1 MKKVIKFIP
10 IWKILLYIV
19 LAVLLTAGT
28 AQVFIFALYFLETQS
43 SRLADFIELSGSFGL
58 VPIILLCLLPFAL
71 FVSFF
76 YLIERQRYIE
86 STMKNMMKEMESIAK
101 GQFDQE
107 LTNEDE
113 GVIGELAREVNQI
126 ILQLEGA
133 KAEQKK
139 AAEIKND
146 LITNVAHD
154 LRSPLTSIVGYL
166 DLINEDRYKSEVE
179 LRYYIQIIHQKSHE
193 LNQLLN
199 DLFEYTL
206 VQNKEALI
214 NEVPINLEEMMNQ
227 LSVQFQ
233 FQLKEA
239 GMEMRQ
245 HFSFTERPFV
255 MGEGPKLARVFENLI
270 ENAIRYG
277 KEGKYIDLSV
287 KESEELIEIEI
298 ASYGQA
304 IPSIDLPYLFERFY
318 RVEKSRSQYTGGSG
332 LGLAIVKSILELHGG
347 QIRAESTLGKTAFV
361 VKLPKKSE
369 GARVSIPDFPI

>member
-1 MKKVIKFIP
+1 
-10 IWKILLYIV
+10 
-19 LAVLLTAGT
+19 
-28 AQVFIFALYFLETQS
+28 
-43 SRLADFIELSGSFGL
+43 
-58 VPIILLCLLPFAL
+58 
-71 FVSFF
+71 
-76 YLIERQRYIE
+76 
-86 STMKNMMKEMESIAK
+86 MKNMMKEMESIAK
-101 GQFDQE
+101 GQFDQT
-107 LTNEDE
+107 LTIEDE
-113 GVIGELAREVNQI
+113 GVIGELAGKVNQL

-133 KAEQKK
+133 KAEQKES
-139 AAEIKND
+139 AEIKND

-206 VQNKEALI
+206 VQNKEALV

-233 FQLKEA
+233 FQLNDA

-255 MGEGPKLARVFENLI
+255 MGEGTKLARVFENLI

-287 KESEELIEIEI
+287 QESEEHVEIEI
-298 ASYGQA
+298 ANYGQP
-304 IPSIDLPYLFERFY
+304 IPSTDLPYLFERFY

-347 QIRAESTLGKTAFV
+347 QISAESISGRTAFV
-361 VKLPKKSE
+361 VTLPKKRE
-369 GARVSIPDFPI
+369 